1 VADAQPTTFRP
12 AKIDDLDG
20 IVAAYNAG
28 IQDRVATFET
38 EPRRTDDLFGW
49 IEDGQ
54 PLIVADRDGRVLG
67 WARAG
72 AYSDRCVYQS
82 VGEHAVYVNPDARG
96 EGLGRRLLT
105 ELCAESER
113 RGLYKL
119 TSRIFTDNLA
129 SRAAHRAAGFE
140 EVGIQRRHG
149 KLDGQWKDCVLVER
163 LLGEATKRNET

>member
-12 AKIDDLDG
+12 ARVHDLDD
-20 IVAAYNAG
+20 IVAVYNAG

-38 EPRRTDDLFGW
+38 EPRTTEDIARWLK
-49 IEDGQ
+49 DGQ
-54 PLIVADRDGRVLG
+54 PLIVADRSGRALG
-67 WARAG
+67 WARAA
-72 AYSDRCVYQS
+72 AYSDRCVYQG
-82 VGEHAVYVNPDARG
+82 VGEHAVYVHPDARCQ
-96 EGLGRRLLT
+96 GLGRRLLV

-119 TSRIFTDNLA
+119 TSRVFTDNHA
-129 SRAAHRAAGFE
+129 SLAAHRAAGVE

-163 LLGEATKRNET
+163 LLGEATTASEA